1 MTNEL
6 AYIESYCRDAGL
18 SYVALGLPGE
28 EEAKFAEALIGYI
41 EDQDARLILVYEEET
56 VIEICASI
64 CGSYEDGV
72 DWYCYN
78 IQGSDGPGYP
88 IYI

>member
-1 MTNEL
+1 MV
-6 AYIESYCRDAGL
+6 SYCNDAAL
-18 SYVALGLPGE
+18 SFVALGSPGE
-28 EEAKFAEALIGYI
+28 EAEQFAEALIGFI
-41 EDQDARLILVYEEET
+41 EDQDGRAILVYEEEK

-64 CGSYEDGV
+64 YGSYEDGV

-78 IQGSDGPGYP
+78 ILGSNGPEYP